1 MKHQVKDHSDIF
13 SSYEKADQDRIKE
26 AITWAEKLHSPN
38 EAAFSRP
45 LGMAAILAELK
56 LDADTVIAAIL
67 HETPEAAWSP
77 AGAPAGLPREAVAA
91 AITERF
97 GKNVAFLV
105 EGAARIASIS
115 ATNKTIQEA
124 ENIRKMLFA
133 MVRDIRVIF
142 IKLAD
147 KLTALRELDHD
158 ANSDA
163 ASCKTAAQECLDI
176 YAPLADRLGISW
188 MKDELE
194 DLSLKYLNREAFS
207 QIKEIVSLKRDERQ
221 KYLDTVKDLIKKE
234 AASSGITI
242 DVESRAKHFYSIYQK
257 MRKRN
262 KGAED
267 LYDLFGLRILCDNIE
282 QCYTLLGL
290 VHRLWK
296 PLEGRFKDYIAMPKA
311 NGYQSLHTTVMVP
324 SDQDNGAN
332 AESQPALGQPVLG
345 QPFPWSP
352 LVAKYGFGQP
362 LEIQIRTFGMH
373 QIAEY
378 GVASHWLYK
387 KGSTSEV
394 IRPRDVSIINRLKDW
409 KRAAELP
416 DKNNIPGSGN
426 TGPDSESFLEDIK
439 RELLKDSI
447 YAFTPQGKVIEL
459 PAGASPIDF
468 AYAIHTAVGDHC
480 SGAKADGAIIPLSSE
495 LQNTQVVEILTTT
508 NARPHINWLRIVKTA
523 KARNKIRSWLQ
534 QNDSSVIIEKNVVA
548 KKKDGGQSA
557 PGKTPGRG
565 TSAPHTSAAFSGP
578 AGKAQETASQTAPE
592 TFVQRVPGESMST
605 EALHVRVE
613 DEKNMMIRFAKC
625 CNPVMGDS
633 IVGYV
638 SRGRGIIVHRKN
650 CRNLINIPDFAERR
664 IDTEWENAASLLV
677 KRFKIEAR
685 LHANLFSEIEGAIRK
700 YQGHLIEG
708 RLEQTRANHLTGFFT
723 MQLEQQ
729 DDLRKIMK
737 NIRGIPVVF
746 SIMELEGNER

>member
-1 MKHQVKDHSDIF
+1 MKHRVKDYSDIF
-13 SSYEKADQDRIKE
+13 SSYETADQDRIKE
-26 AITWAEKLHSPN
+26 AITWAEKLYFSN

-67 HETPEAAWSP
+67 HETPETALP
-77 AGAPAGLPREAVAA
+77 PEGAPAGLPQEAVSA
-91 AITERF
+91 AIEERF
-97 GKNVAFLV
+97 GKNAAFLV
-105 EGAARIASIS
+105 EGAARIADIS

-147 KLTALRELDHD
+147 KLTTLRELDGD
-158 ANSDA
+158 VNSDA
-163 ASCKTAAQECLDI
+163 ASCKTAAEECLDI

-207 QIKEIVSLKRDERQ
+207 QIKEIVALKRDERQ
-221 KYLDTVKDLIKKE
+221 KYLDTVRDLIKKE
-234 AASSGITI
+234 AASIGITI

-267 LYDLFGLRILCDNIE
+267 LYDLFGIRILCDNLE
-282 QCYTLLGL
+282 QCYTLLGM

-296 PLEGRFKDYIAMPKA
+296 PLDGRFKDYIAMPKA
-311 NGYQSLHTTVMVP
+311 NGYQSLHTTVMVS
-324 SDQDNGAN
+324 SDHDNSVT
-332 AESQPALGQPVLG
+332 AENQGQPVLG

-394 IRPRDVSIINRLKDW
+394 VRPRDVSIINRLRDW
-409 KRAAELP
+409 KQAAELP
-416 DKNNIPGSGN
+416 DNHNIPGSGS
-426 TGPDSESFLEDIK
+426 TGPDSESFLGDIK

-447 YAFTPQGKVIEL
+447 YVFTPQGKVIEL

-468 AYAIHTAVGDHC
+468 AYAIHTAVGNHC
-480 SGAKADGAIIPLSSE
+480 SGAKADGTIIPLSSE

-534 QNDSSVIIEKNVVA
+534 QNDSSVIIERNVVA
-548 KKKDGGQSA
+548 KKKDSGQSIA
-557 PGKTPGRG
+557 GRTPGRSP
-565 TSAPHTSAAFSGP
+565 SAPHTSAVPQSST
-578 AGKAQETASQTAPE
+578 GKAPETASQTAPE
-592 TFVQRVPGESMST
+592 TFVQRVSGESPGT

-633 IVGYV
+633 IVGFV

-650 CRNLINIPDFAERR
+650 CGNLINIPDFAERR

-685 LHANLFSEIEGAIRK
+685 LHANLFSEIEGAVRK
-700 YQGHLIEG
+700 HQGHLIEG

-723 MQLEQQ
+723 MQLEKQE
-729 DDLRKIMK
+729 DLRKIMK

-746 SIMELEGNER
+746 SIMELEGNENRK